1 MLFLEEMQ
9 RLLFCLVLLVGG
21 DCIAQKQPNAMPPNI
36 VFIIG
41 DDISAEDI
49 GCYGNDK
56 IRTPNLDRMAR
67 EGLKFTNFYLTAS
80 SCSPSRTSILT
91 GRYPHNTGAAEL
103 HTALPEHLEYFPEL
117 MKQSGYYTAH
127 SGKFH
132 EGPNTRR
139 AYDLMVNDRKL
150 VGEGGEQQWVNI
162 LQNRPKNQ
170 PFFFWF
176 ATFDAHRPWS
186 AVDSFP
192 QPHDP
197 GKDVKVPPPL
207 LDAPNTRTDLAAY
220 YNEIGRIDHYLG
232 QLQRELERQGIADN
246 TLIVFMA
253 DNGRPFSGSKTRVY
267 DTGMRTPFVVK
278 WPKGIPK
285 PGAVCESLVSA
296 IDIAPTLLQA
306 AQAGPSKTTQGVSFF
321 DLFKNPK
328 QKFRNYVFSE
338 HNWHDYE
345 AYERAVRTKD
355 YLYVINKRPELTNE
369 GPIDANQSPSAQDL
383 KAARKKGK
391 LTPIQEDIFRSP
403 RPEEEF
409 FDVRKDFIQEKNLI
423 NDPAYAA
430 EVEKLRKVLKQWQA
444 ETGDTVPETL
454 TPDWYHRETGK
465 PLDAQKQSLR
475 GEMPGAAKDAARIE
489 AKGPF

>member
-1 MLFLEEMQ
+1 MRFTLLCFL
-9 RLLFCLVLLVGG
+9 LTLSTGYFAY
-21 DCIAQKQPNAMPPNI
+21 AQPATSRPNI
-36 VFIIG
+36 IFIIG

-67 EGLKFTNFYLTAS
+67 NGVRFTNFYLTAS

-103 HTALPEHLEYFPEL
+103 HTPLPAHLEYFPEL
-117 MKQSGYYTAH
+117 MKKSGYYTAH

-132 EGPNTRR
+132 EGANTRR

-162 LQNRPKNQ
+162 LQNRPKDQ

-176 ATFDAHRPWS
+176 APFDAHRSWS

-197 GKDVKVPPPL
+197 DKDVAIPPQL
-207 LDAPNTRTDLAAY
+207 LDSPATRIDLAAY
-220 YNEIGRIDHYLG
+220 YNEIGRIDRYLG
-232 QLQRELERQGIADN
+232 DLERELERQGIAES
-246 TLIVFMA
+246 TLIIFMA

-267 DTGMRTPFVVK
+267 DTGMRTPFIVK
-278 WPKGIPK
+278 WPAGIPK
-285 PGAVCESLVSA
+285 AGTVCESLVSS
-296 IDIAPTLLQA
+296 IDIAPTLIQA
-306 AQAGPSKTTQGVSFF
+306 SRSDPSKTTQGVSFF
-321 DLFKNPK
+321 DLFKNPS

-345 AYERAVRTKD
+345 AYERAVRTRD
-355 YLYVINKRPELTNE
+355 FLYVINKRPELTNE

-383 KAARKKGK
+383 KAADQSK
-391 LTPIQEDIFRSP
+391 LTPIQRDIFRSP

-409 FDVRKDFIQEKNLI
+409 FDLRKDLVQENNLI
-423 NDPAYAA
+423 NDPAYAQ
-430 EVEKLRKVLKQWQA
+430 EVEKLRKVLNQWQE

-465 PLDAQKQSLR
+465 PLAAQKQSLR
-475 GEMPGAAKDAARIE
+475 GEMPGASRKADRIE